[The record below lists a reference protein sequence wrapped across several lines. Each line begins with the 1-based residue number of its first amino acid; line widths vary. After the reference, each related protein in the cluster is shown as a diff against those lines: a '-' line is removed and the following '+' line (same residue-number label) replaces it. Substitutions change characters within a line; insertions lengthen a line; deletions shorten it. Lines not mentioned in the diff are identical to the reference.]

1 MADPTIRRSTENLRK
16 DAPMTR
22 RLALISLLV
31 PTIALGSG
39 IGSCARNP
47 VTGKSELS
55 LVSESQEIQ
64 MGQQASKE
72 VAQTIGLY
80 DDAGAQS
87 YVASIGKAIAVKSE
101 RPNLPWEFHV
111 VDDASVNAFALPGG
125 FIYVT
130 RGLMTS
136 INDEAEL
143 ATVVGHEIG
152 HVTNR
157 HSVQQISKSEL
168 AQLGLGIGSI
178 LSSDIARFGQLA
190 SAGLSVLFL
199 KYSRDAENQA
209 DQAGFRYALNQGY
222 DVREMTNVMATLDR
236 ISKSSGGGKLPE
248 WLETHPDP
256 GNRIKHIQSM
266 LDTIKVDPSKGKT
279 NREQYLQHVQGMIY
293 GEDPRMGYF
302 EGSHFYHPKMR
313 FQLTFPQGWQTQNT
327 PQAVVAMSPNQDA
340 IVQLGLAGNASPS
353 QAAQQFLSQQG
364 VQAGQVSSSSI
375 NGFPA
380 ATSTFQAQTQQGNIE
395 GMVSFIS
402 DGGTTYGIMGYT
414 AAGKLA
420 NYESA
425 ISGTIR
431 SFSELRDASKLNVQ
445 PAKVELVRLNRSMT
459 LEQFNAQYPSSI
471 PIDQVAIINEVEGPT
486 TTLPAGR
493 TVKRVVGGTQP
504 RSP

>member
-1 MADPTIRRSTENLRK
+1 
-16 DAPMTR
+16 MTR
-22 RLALISLLV
+22 RLALLALLV
-31 PTIALGSG
+31 PTLSMGSAL
-39 IGSCARNP
+39 GSCARNP

-64 MGQQASKE
+64 MGKEASQQ
-72 VAQTIGLY
+72 VAQSIGLY
-80 DDAGAQS
+80 NNAGVQS
-87 YVASIGKAIAVKSE
+87 YVAALGKSMAAQSE

-157 HSVQQISKSEL
+157 HSVQQISKAQL

-209 DQAGFRYALNQGY
+209 DQAGFRYALNQNY
-222 DVREMTNVMATLDR
+222 DVREMANVFETLDR
-236 ISKSSGGGKLPE
+236 ISEASGGGKLPE
-248 WLETHPDP
+248 WLATHPDP
-256 GNRIKHIQSM
+256 GNRIKHIEAM
-266 LDTIKVDPSKGKT
+266 LDTLKRDPSTGKT
-279 NREQYLQHVQGMIY
+279 NREQYLQRIQGMTY
-293 GEDPRMGYF
+293 GEDPRQGYF
-302 EGSHFYHPKMR
+302 EGSHFYHPQMR
-313 FQLTFPQGWQTQNT
+313 FQLTFPRGWQTQNT

-340 IVQLGLAGNASPS
+340 IVQLGLAGNASPT

-364 VQAGQVSSSSI
+364 IQAGQGSSASI
-375 NGFPA
+375 NGYPA
-380 ATSTFQAQTQQGNIE
+380 ATSYFQAQTEQGNIQ
-395 GMVSFIS
+395 GLVSFIS
-402 DGGTTYGIMGYT
+402 YGGTTFGILAYT
-414 AAGKLA
+414 PAGKLGS
-420 NYESA
+420 YENVFA
-425 ISGTIR
+425 TTIR
-431 SFSELRDASKLNVQ
+431 SFGELRDQSKLNVQ
-445 PAKVELVRLNRSMT
+445 PARVELVRLNRSMT

-471 PIDQVAIINEVEGPT
+471 PIEQLAIINELEGPSAS
-486 TTLPAGR
+486 LPAGQ
-493 TVKRVVGGTQP
+493 TVKRVVGGVRPQG
-504 RSP
+504 S